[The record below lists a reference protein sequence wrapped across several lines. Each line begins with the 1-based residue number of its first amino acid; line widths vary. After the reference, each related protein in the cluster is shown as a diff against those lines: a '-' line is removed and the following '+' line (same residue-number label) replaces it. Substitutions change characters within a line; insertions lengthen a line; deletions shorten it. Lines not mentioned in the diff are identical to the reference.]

1 MNGFL
6 CKHPSTILAS
16 DFKTL
21 LLNHAGD
28 LDSIARS
35 SVSMVTAAEFPGLNT
50 LGLSMA
56 RTDIAPYGVV
66 LPHSHPRASEM
77 MFVHGGSV
85 VVGFL
90 DTEGRLFQKRLGEG
104 EVFVFPR
111 GLLHYVMNYGFGLAT
126 AFSVLNSQNPGVVG
140 VAHAMFFASDSDVVE
155 GLMARMLKFGEME
168 VTSRNCSFSIGK
180 FDEYSLDDTV
190 FCLLLYPVDLYT
202 FCCLALSPGST
213 SISLTVRD
221 LLLFRAF
228 SFTLKAPAPDQDL
241 EEFIKDDELVPSPP
255 QEKKKMNTN
264 ASVSEDVGKNVGVKK
279 GGSMEGELVE
289 GVRRSSRLESTEE
302 MKIADKAAARA
313 MAKDAFINKG
323 VELGSSFND
332 AVKNLNLIKSL
343 ELSRKKLV
351 VQSVK
356 FNVDNSKV
364 DILDSNVDN
373 NSHNESVDNALSD
386 LDDVMVLRKGRKIR
400 HRKKL

>member
-1 MNGFL
+1 L
-6 CKHPSTILAS
+6 
-16 DFKTL
+16 
-21 LLNHAGD
+21 
-28 LDSIARS
+28 LDS
-35 SVSMVTAAEFPGLNT
+35 
-50 LGLSMA
+50 
-56 RTDIAPYGVV
+56 
-66 LPHSHPRASEM
+66 
-77 MFVHGGSV
+77 
-85 VVGFL
+85 
-90 DTEGRLFQKRLGEG
+90 
-104 EVFVFPR
+104 
-111 GLLHYVMNYGFGLAT
+111 
-126 AFSVLNSQNPGVVG
+126 
-140 VAHAMFFASDSDVVE
+140 
-155 GLMARMLKFGEME
+155 
-168 VTSRNCSFSIGK
+168 
-180 FDEYSLDDTV
+180 
-190 FCLLLYPVDLYT
+190 
-202 FCCLALSPGST
+202 
-213 SISLTVRD
+213 
-221 LLLFRAF
+221 
-228 SFTLKAPAPDQDL
+228 QDL

-323 VELGSSFND
+323 TSYNPFSVLNTDNAVLMDVAQKIGVELGSSFND